1 MLDLQR
7 ILVPIDLE
15 EAEARRTLS
24 YAAALARSLGV
35 GLDVL
40 HVWTPPK
47 LVHSGV
53 EPGAS
58 GGGKTLADVATEQA
72 ATRLSELTR
81 DLPKLLGKPPQLSV
95 AVGDPGA
102 VIAQTAEHGQYGM
115 IVMGTRG
122 RSQQARLPL
131 GSVAERV
138 VRLATCPVLTVPP
151 P

>member
-7 ILVPIDLE
+7 ILVPIDLDDRDT
-15 EAEARRTLS
+15 RRTLA

-47 LVHSGV
+47 LVHSGA
-53 EPGAS
+53 EL
-58 GGGKTLADVATEQA
+58 GGTGNGKTLADVATEQA
-72 ATRLSELTR
+72 TQRLSELTS
-81 DLPKLLGKPPQLSV
+81 DLPKLLGKPPQLSM
-95 AVGDPGA
+95 AVGDPGT
-102 VIAQTAEHGQYGM
+102 VIAETAEHGEYGM

-122 RSQQARLPL
+122 HAQRAKLPL

-138 VRLATCPVLTVPP
+138 VRLATCPVLVVPP